1 MGEIGVG
8 NDLSIDD
15 QISEIRMIRLK
26 RRMELIGKNSNELRL
41 DLARFHRY
49 FDLILDQLLFYL

>member
-49 FDLILDQLLFYL
+49 FDWILDQLLFYL